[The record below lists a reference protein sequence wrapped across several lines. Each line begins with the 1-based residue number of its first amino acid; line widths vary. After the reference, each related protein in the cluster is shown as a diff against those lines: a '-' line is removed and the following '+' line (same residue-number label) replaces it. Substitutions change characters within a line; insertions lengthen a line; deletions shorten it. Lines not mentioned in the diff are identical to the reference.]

1 MVDNGDYIL
10 PGLTRE
16 WALALLPARGETYSP
31 AQARLS
37 LLLDLDAS
45 VRDGDRIN
53 SQRGYGRIWGWSH
66 KKIRLAWDD
75 LWQDVARSAS
85 SCGRQLYGSK
95 PSPSIAKLPAD
106 WLDWLHGQYPEPTVV
121 VPGAKIGPYEAQNAG
136 AHQGHSQGHSEG
148 TGRGTK
154 NGLHDGENQDPGH
167 SEGTPRAQRGAQRGH
182 TTSHPTSSIPHLDD
196 DGDRAR
202 GHGEGAGGH
211 DQPEPRPLWDGA
223 VEPFDP
229 ERFGDDGE
237 TYRRPIE
244 AALALDD
251 QARVRWACNV
261 LRAGQLPAADRLRD
275 LGERA
280 ARHGPEVLIVA
291 LAKTDHGATS
301 RSYGPRLRFLD
312 SALETTAHDAHRTTH
327 APAGNADDGPGR
339 RSTVRPRQPEKRGAW
354 GPGFDV

>member
-1 MVDNGDYIL
+1 MVDDGDYIL

-45 VRDGDRIN
+45 VRDGDRVP
-53 SQRGYGRIWGWSH
+53 SQRGCGRIWGWSH
-66 KKIRLAWDD
+66 KKVRTHWDD

-85 SCGRQLYGSK
+85 SNGRQLYGPKRSGFLD
-95 PSPSIAKLPAD
+95 KLPAD
-106 WLDWLHGQYPEPTVV
+106 WLDWLHGQYPVVV
-121 VPGAKIGPYEAQNAG
+121 VPGAGNRSLGAENEG
-136 AHQGHSQGHSEG
+136 AHEGHSQGHTKG
-148 TGRGTK
+148 TGRGTR
-154 NGLHDGENQDPGH
+154 NGAHDAENDDPGH
-167 SEGTPRAQRGAQRGH
+167 SKGTARGTRRAHEGH
-182 TTSHPTSSIPHLDD
+182 TTSHPSSSIPHPDD

-223 VEPFDP
+223 VELFDP
-229 ERFGDDGE
+229 ARFGDDGE

-261 LRAGQLPAADRLRD
+261 LRAGQMPAADRLRD

-327 APAGNADDGPGR
+327 APAGSANDGPGR
-339 RSTVRPRQPEKRGAW
+339 RPASRPRQPEKRGAW